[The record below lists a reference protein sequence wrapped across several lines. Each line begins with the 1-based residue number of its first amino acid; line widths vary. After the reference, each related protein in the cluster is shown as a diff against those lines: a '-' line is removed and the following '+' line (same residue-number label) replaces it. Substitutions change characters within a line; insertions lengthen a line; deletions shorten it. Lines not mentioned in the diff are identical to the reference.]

1 MLAAITF
8 LEHYIMATKLILPPQ
23 PTPITGYC
31 DNNGLMQQVTKM
43 QEDLIPNL
51 AQTTANDYDLTNKI
65 YQTIQHIPIPFSL
78 KHIKGHQDQ
87 NSNLAD
93 LPKEAQLNVVACD
106 KHTRDNFDIF
116 PVNFKPHPTLPATFP
131 HL

>member
-1 MLAAITF
+1 MLTAITF

-23 PTPITGYC
+23 PTPITDYC
-31 DNNGLMQQVTKM
+31 DNNGLVQQVTKM
-43 QEDLIPNL
+43 QEDLILNP
-51 AQTTANDYDLTNKI
+51 AQTIANNYDLTNKI
-65 YQTIQHIPIPFSL
+65 YQTIQRIPIPFSL
-78 KHIKGHQDQ
+78 QHVKGHQDQ

-93 LPKEAQLNVVACD
+93 LPKEAQLNVACD
-106 KHTRDNFDIF
+106 ERARDNLDIF